1 MQKINDMKKLRT
13 VVTILF
19 LSLILVGMTS
29 CEISRHTENGRH
41 RGWFYSHND
50 HRQRKGAVIIITPE
64 NRSNRDRHYDP
75 D

>member
-1 MQKINDMKKLRT
+1 MKKLRT

-29 CEISRHTENGRH
+29 CEISRHADNGRH
-41 RGWFYSHND
+41 RGWFHRHDD
-50 HRQRKGAVIIITPE
+50 HREGPVLIITPD
-64 NRSNRDRHYDP
+64 NQNNRDRHYDP